1 MRRPSPALVVS
12 IAALVVALGGTA
24 VAAKKYVVTSTKQIS
39 PKVLQQLRGRT
50 GPMGPTGLQG
60 PRGSDGTTGVQGAD
74 GAAGPSNIVS
84 ATRTSALVING
95 TVATLTALPAGSWL
109 IVATLYAYGG
119 NGQDVTCELGAGSF
133 NPPGSTVTVGVD
145 KVQVTTSAAVTLASP
160 ANIALTC
167 DPGTASPSARGVR
180 LYAIRTGELD
190 NRSLD

>member
-60 PRGSDGTTGVQGAD
+60 PRGSDGTTGVEGAD
-74 GAAGPSNIVS
+74 GAVGPSNIVS
-84 ATRTSALVING
+84 ATRSTQASLNG
-95 TVATLTALPAGSWL
+95 DVATMTALPAGSWL

-119 NGQDVTCELGAGSF
+119 SGDVTCELHSGSF
-133 NPPGSTVTVGVD
+133 NPPGSTVTVGLGN
-145 KVQVTTSAAVTLASP
+145 VQLTTSAAATFASP
-160 ANIALTC
+160 ANVVLTC
-167 DPGTASPSARGVR
+167 DGQNGQFARGVR